1 MNDLSNQHLRRDGG
15 EAEHRYGD
23 HVHVIAH
30 PVARTLLA
38 ELGQPSTRAPR
49 LNQMVAR
56 LYDYLL
62 DAILATEFPARTR
75 TFSSR
80 MESHHAGLS
89 LSGEFLDD
97 QTAVA
102 IASIARAGIVPA
114 QRCHQRLA
122 ELLEPDGIR
131 IDHLHMS
138 RRVSATGQVVGVDC
152 RGTKIGG
159 TLDDRFLL
167 VPDPMAATGATMG
180 YTLDLYAKEV
190 GGTPRKVILMHLVV
204 TPEYLVSIRKRHP
217 NALIYALRVDRGL
230 SDPDVLQTA
239 PGTDIDR
246 ERGTDDRGY
255 IVPGLG
261 GLGELM
267 NNSFV

>member
-1 MNDLSNQHLRRDGG
+1 MKDRSDQRLCRDGG

-38 ELGQPSTRAPR
+38 ELGQPSTRAPGLNR
-49 LNQMVAR
+49 LVVR

-62 DAILATEFPARTR
+62 DAVLASEFPTRTR
-75 TFSSR
+75 TFASR
-80 MESHHAGLS
+80 MESHHAGLT

-97 QTAVA
+97 RAAVA
-102 IASIARAGIVPA
+102 ISSIARAGIVPA

-122 ELLEPDGIR
+122 EVLEPDGIR
-131 IDHLHMS
+131 VDHLHMS
-138 RRVSATGQVVGVDC
+138 RRVSATGRVVGVDC

-167 VPDPMAATGATMG
+167 IPDPMAATGVTMG

-204 TPEYLVSIRKRHP
+204 TPEYLVSIGTRHP
-217 NALIYALRVDRGL
+217 GVLIYALRVDRGL
-230 SDPDVLQTA
+230 SDPDVLQTV
-239 PGTDIDR
+239 PGTDVER
-246 ERGTDDRGY
+246 ERGADDRGY